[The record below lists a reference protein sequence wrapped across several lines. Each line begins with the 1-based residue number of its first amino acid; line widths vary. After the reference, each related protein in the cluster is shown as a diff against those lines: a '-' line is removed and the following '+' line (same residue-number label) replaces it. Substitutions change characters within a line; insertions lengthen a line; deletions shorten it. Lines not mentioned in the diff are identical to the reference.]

1 MAHVV
6 VSRERVVPA
15 SVDEIWARVDDL
27 DRLAEWFTPAESF
40 EVMEGQ
46 GSGRRQR
53 MHGRWGDK
61 RSEIDQVV
69 SAYEPPNRLVWEH
82 EAERL
87 DGKPAPHFARS
98 TVVEIRVIPRPEGC
112 LVRLRSTQEPA
123 GVLKGLG
130 LRLLGKR
137 ELSSH
142 LERSL
147 ENLPGD
153 SPVVPG
159 P

>member
-15 SVDEIWARVDDL
+15 PGDEIWARVDDL
-27 DRLAEWFTPAESF
+27 DRLAEWFTPAERF
-40 EVMEGQ
+40 EVIDGH
-46 GSGRRQR
+46 GPGRRQR

-61 RSEIDQVV
+61 RAEIDQVV
-69 SAYEPPNRLVWEH
+69 SVYEPPYRVVWEH
-82 EAERL
+82 ESERL
-87 DGKPAPHFARS
+87 DGKPAPRYARS
-98 TVVEIRVIPRPEGC
+98 TVFEIRVIPRPEGC
-112 LVRLRSTQEPA
+112 LMRLRSTQEPA

-130 LRLLGKR
+130 LRLFGKR

-147 ENLPGD
+147 KNLPGD
-153 SPVVPG
+153 FPVVPG